1 MEIKKSAEVEKL
13 LESRGVTDAE
23 VSEVLKEAEQME
35 QGKFY
40 HEETG
45 RYIAS
50 KKIGE
55 AVYWVVYSPA
65 DAGYEVHSAYWYKA
79 TLT

>member
-1 MEIKKSAEVEKL
+1 MEIKKSTEVARL
-13 LESRGVTDAE
+13 LESRGITDNE
-23 VSEVLKEAEQME
+23 LNEVLKDAEQMD

-45 RYIAS
+45 RYAAS

-55 AVYWVVYSPA
+55 AVYWVLYSPA
-65 DAGYEVHSAYWYKA
+65 DSGYEVHSAYWYKS

>member
-1 MEIKKSAEVEKL
+1 MEINKSAEVTKL
-13 LESRGVTDAE
+13 FESRGVTDNE
-23 VSEVLKEAEQME
+23 IREVLKEAEQME
-35 QGKFY
+35 KGKFY

-55 AVYWVVYSPA
+55 ATYWVLYSPSES
-65 DAGYEVHSAYWYKA
+65 GYEVHSAYWHKA
-79 TLT
+79 TLS